1 MLADLLINPD
11 FKAFMADVEAIRE
24 RHKVALESAKDW
36 EEVARTQSA
45 LSALRTVL
53 DLPQQKAKAAA
64 DADEIKRLSDRRTRG

>member
-11 FKAFMADVEAIRE
+11 FKEFMSDVSAIRE
-24 RHKVALESAKDW
+24 RHKVALESAKTW

-45 LSALRTVL
+45 LSALQAVL

-64 DADEIKRLSDRRTRG
+64 DADEMQRQSNRRTR

>member
-11 FKAFMADVEAIRE
+11 FKEFMSDVSAIRE

-45 LSALRTVL
+45 LSALQAVL

-64 DADEIKRLSDRRTRG
+64 DADEMQRQSNRRTR